1 MSLLYPQALVHVS
14 HGLGLVLDTDIF
26 LRSSVWMNLVI
37 SDNHVKPSKLNALN
51 KPEFNILPL
60 RVCSMG
66 FIFIIRPIFYF
77 FFFTGSI
84 TGIYNT

>member
-14 HGLGLVLDTDIF
+14 HGLGLVLNTDIF

-51 KPEFNILPL
+51 KPEFNTLPL
-60 RVCSMG
+60 RVSLMV
-66 FIFIIRPIFYF
+66 FIFIRPIFYWF
-77 FFFTGSI
+77 EYKSCCLSFILF
-84 TGIYNT
+84 